1 METYQ
6 NRSQVPE
13 KYKWNLTDFFKTE
26 AEFNASY
33 TYVKDNIKELNKY
46 KGFINDPDKL
56 EAFLDIDFKLAM
68 LLENLYVYAYL
79 KNDEMLGIADNLVRK
94 NKVENLYNE
103 YNLNTSFFAPELLSM
118 SISSYEKL
126 CGTEKLKKYLPL
138 LDKIYREKKH
148 VLSEEEEQII
158 ASLTHASDSF
168 DDISSNLVNNDWYSL
183 FS

>member
-56 EAFLDIDFKLAM
+56 EAFLDIDFKLVM

-79 KNDEMLGIADNLVRK
+79 KNHVKLCIADNLVRK
-94 NKVENLYNE
+94 NKVVNLYN
-103 YNLNTSFFAPELLSM
+103 
-118 SISSYEKL
+118 
-126 CGTEKLKKYLPL
+126 
-138 LDKIYREKKH
+138 D
-148 VLSEEEEQII
+148 
-158 ASLTHASDSF
+158 
-168 DDISSNLVNNDWYSL
+168 
-183 FS
+183 